1 MEIQFDI
8 ALRLFVALL
17 FGGIIGWER
26 ERSARPAG
34 LRTHV
39 LVCVGSTLLTIV
51 SIEGFIGADPSRVA
65 AQIVSGIGFLGAG
78 TILRDGITI
87 RGLTTA
93 ASLWVSAGIGMAVG
107 TGQYFAASIA
117 TLIVMI
123 TLSVLMYLEVKII
136 KGPKQRQFIIEAQNH
151 PGLVGNI
158 GIVMGEY
165 DIDISSIQLKSNE
178 SVMVVTLLTHV
189 PVETDLGMVTDYLRN
204 IKYAIT
210 NYC

>member
-204 IKYAIT
+204 IKYAIF
-210 NYC
+210 